1 MKGRR
6 RAGRRLA
13 RTQEGA
19 LAGVRV
25 VDLTRAMAGPYCTM
39 ILGDLGAEV
48 LKVEEPESGDETRAW
63 GPPFLA
69 GESAYFL
76 SVNRNKKSIGLNLK
90 HEAGRDLLER
100 LVARSD
106 VLVEN
111 FRPGTLARLGFAPKP
126 LLHRYPRL
134 VICCISGYGANGP
147 ACDLPG
153 YDLILQG
160 EGGLMSLTGERDGPP
175 SKVGVAVADIGA
187 GMFAAIAVLA
197 ALTARG
203 RGGRGQIVDT
213 SLLEGQVAWLTYMAS
228 SYFVTGENPPRP
240 GSAHPSIVPY
250 QPFVTRD
257 IPLTLAVNNEKLWRG
272 FCEALGLEHLRDDPR
287 FASNPERVKN
297 RGILVPQLEAHF
309 RERSGRDILARL
321 RAAGIPCGPIQS
333 VAEVFQD
340 PQVLHRRMVQEMDH
354 PAAGR
359 IRQIGIPIK
368 LSATPG
374 SLRLPPPT
382 LGQHTGEVLRGLLRL
397 GPGRIARLRAAGA
410 VR

>member
-1 MKGRR
+1 MKKRSPK
-6 RAGRRLA
+6 
-13 RTQEGA
+13 GA
-19 LAGVRV
+19 LAGIRV

-48 LKVEEPESGDETRAW
+48 LKVEEPEKGDETRSW

-90 HEAGRDLLER
+90 HEAGRGLVER
-100 LVARSD
+100 LLARSD

-111 FRPGTLARLGFAPKP
+111 FRPGTLARLGLAPKR
-126 LLHRYPRL
+126 LLRRYPRL
-134 VICCISGYGANGP
+134 VVCSISGYGGDGP

-197 ALTARG
+197 ALAARG
-203 RGGRGQIVDT
+203 RGGRGQIVET

-228 SYFVTGENPPRP
+228 SYFATGENPPRP

-250 QPFVTRD
+250 QPFETRD

-272 FCEALGLEHLRDDPR
+272 LCEALGLGHLRDDPR

-297 RGILVPQLEAHF
+297 RGVLIPQLEAYF

-333 VAEVFQD
+333 VAEVFKD
-340 PQVLHRRMVQEMDH
+340 PQVLHRRMVQEMNH

-359 IRQIGIPIK
+359 IRQIGIPIR

-382 LGQHTGEVLRGLLRL
+382 LGQHTGEILRRLLRL
-397 GPGRIARLRAAGA
+397 DSRRIGRLRAAGV

>member
-1 MKGRR
+1 
-6 RAGRRLA
+6 
-13 RTQEGA
+13 
-19 LAGVRV
+19 
-25 VDLTRAMAGPYCTM
+25 
-39 ILGDLGAEV
+39 
-48 LKVEEPESGDETRAW
+48 
-63 GPPFLA
+63 
-69 GESAYFL
+69 
-76 SVNRNKKSIGLNLK
+76 
-90 HEAGRDLLER
+90 
-100 LVARSD
+100 
-106 VLVEN
+106 
-111 FRPGTLARLGFAPKP
+111 
-126 LLHRYPRL
+126 
-134 VICCISGYGANGP
+134 
-147 ACDLPG
+147 
-153 YDLILQG
+153 
-160 EGGLMSLTGERDGPP
+160 
-175 SKVGVAVADIGA
+175 
-187 GMFAAIAVLA
+187 
-197 ALTARG
+197 
-203 RGGRGQIVDT
+203 
-213 SLLEGQVAWLTYMAS
+213 MAS

-250 QPFVTRD
+250 QPFATRD

-272 FCEALGLEHLRDDPR
+272 LCEALGLEHLRDDPR

-297 RGILVPQLEAHF
+297 RGILIPQLEAHF
-309 RERSGRDILARL
+309 RERSGRDILASL

-397 GPGRIARLRAAGA
+397 SPGRIARLRAAGA